1 MTTSLDVS
9 RKLDQVSVDL
19 LLAVDSVAVG
29 LGVSYCIVGAFAR
42 DVVLGLCFGIDTGE
56 ATRDIDFGLMM
67 NDWAQFD
74 ELRARLIANKNF
86 AEHRSIPHRL
96 TFRGVRQLDIMPFG
110 GIERR
115 PGEIAWPPEFTTVM
129 STVGLR
135 QAHARALHITIA
147 EGRSVPFASPAAL
160 ALLKLIAWSE
170 RGSAVNR
177 KDARDLSL
185 LLTTYLR
192 AGNEERLYGELCR
205 AAGRSRLRPG
215 GRRSPHPRA
224 GSGEHCRA
232 RNTCSPGRYSGSRN
246 GPCARRAATSRPATQ
261 LRTGETTD
269 GSLQKGIAG
278 GVGLAALRDRAGQ
291 SSRRQDRSCDPRA
304 RT

>member
-19 LLAVDSVAVG
+19 LLTVNSVAVG
-29 LGVSYCIVGAFAR
+29 LGISYCIVGAFAR

-67 NDWAQFD
+67 DDWAQFD
-74 ELRARLIANKNF
+74 EFRARLMANREF

-96 TFRGVRQLDIMPFG
+96 TFRGMRQLDIMPFG

-129 STVGLR
+129 STVGLK
-135 QAHARALHITIA
+135 QAHARALHITVA
-147 EGRSVPFASPAAL
+147 GGRAVPFASPAAL

-185 LLTTYLR
+185 LLTTYLQ
-192 AGNEERLYGELCR
+192 AGNEERLYGEHAALLDEADFDLE
-205 AAGRSRLRPG
+205 AAGARIL
-215 GRRSPHPRA
+215 GRDLA
-224 GSGEHCRA
+224 
-232 RNTCSPGRYSGSRN
+232 
-246 GPCARRAATSRPATQ
+246 
-261 LRTGETTD
+261 
-269 GSLQKGIAG
+269 GIAG
-278 GVGLAALRDRAGQ
+278 HEICVRLEKILDRGMDRAHGEPLLRDLPLKYERAK
-291 SSRRQDRSCDPRA
+291 RLTEAFRSGLRE
-304 RT
+304 T

>member
-1 MTTSLDVS
+1 MATSLDVS

-29 LGVSYCIVGAFAR
+29 LDVSYCIVGAFAR

-56 ATRDIDFGLMM
+56 ATRDIDFGLMID
-67 NDWAQFD
+67 DWTQFD
-74 ELRARLIANKNF
+74 EIRARLIVKRDF

-96 TFRGVRQLDIMPFG
+96 TFRGVRQLDIVPFG
-110 GIERR
+110 DIERR

-147 EGRSVPFASPAAL
+147 KGRALPFASPAAL
-160 ALLKLIAWSE
+160 VLLKLIAWSE

-192 AGNEERLYGELCR
+192 AGNEERLYGEHSALLDEAEFDLQ
-205 AAGRSRLRPG
+205 AAGARIL
-215 GRRSPHPRA
+215 GRDLA
-224 GSGEHCRA
+224 
-232 RNTCSPGRYSGSRN
+232 
-246 GPCARRAATSRPATQ
+246 
-261 LRTGETTD
+261 
-269 GSLQKGIAG
+269 GIAG
-278 GVGLAALRDRAGQ
+278 REIRLRLGEILDQGMDSSHGERLLRDLPLKYEQARLLMEAF
-291 SSRRQDRSCDPRA
+291 RRGLRE
-304 RT
+304 T